1 MWSRY
6 LPRLVPLV
14 LVVLLLAACGGS
26 SDESADTTLAPI
38 TTELATITTTA
49 STTTAATTTTDPDA
63 EDVVVVEP
71 PGEGDPWDIL
81 FFGFDDVFT
90 RLAGQLYADQLAQEL
105 DVEMRL
111 YEPPGF
117 DHVWAATLVEQLRG
131 DRYPPLGDYVPP
143 AEVIVLLSRPG
154 ELPDG
159 EDEYIVEDFERCW
172 WRPFEGV
179 PPTSDLTDDYWAV
192 YRHLLDE
199 VYTELWSLRQDQPTV
214 LITLDLYNPSLQ
226 QQRQSGIDKG
236 CIAWFESWRDQIARA
251 AEAHG
256 SVFVSLQDV
265 FNGVDHQ
272 LDPTVAALIGP
283 SEADPTAPWYRSTP
297 LGASQI
303 ADALVTASVES
314 LNTP

>member
-1 MWSRY
+1 MRRPCS
-6 LPRLVPLV
+6 LPLV
-14 LVVLLLAACGGS
+14 VLFTVVVLLLAACGES
-26 SDESADTTLAPI
+26 SDESADTTLAPP
-38 TTELATITTTA
+38 TTEQ
-49 STTTAATTTTDPDA
+49 ATTTTVPETA
-63 EDVVVVEP
+63 DVAVVEP

-111 YEPPGF
+111 FEPLGF

-154 ELPDG
+154 ESPGG
-159 EDEYIVEDFERCW
+159 EDEMIVEDFEGCW
-172 WRPFEGV
+172 WRPSQGV
-179 PPTSDLTDDYWAV
+179 PPAADPTDDYWAV
-192 YRHLLDE
+192 YRRLLDG
-199 VYTELWSLRQDQPTV
+199 VYAELWSLRQDQPTL

-226 QQRQSGIDKG
+226 EQRQSGIDKG
-236 CIAWFESWRDQIARA
+236 CIAWFESWKDQIARA

-272 LDPTVAALIGP
+272 LDPTAAALIGP
-283 SEADPTAPWYRSTP
+283 SEADPAAPWYRSTP

-303 ADALVTASVES
+303 ADALVTASLEA